1 MINVLTC
8 SSAAWPPHR
17 LPLSP
22 RLLFVDRCLSHHRR
36 VSFITTVSMFS
47 YLLIRFLFGP
57 WYQSP
62 RARAL
67 QWYWRLTTRHCLS
80 PSQPHAYTRP
90 AKYVIA
96 GVATG
101 SAGRSW
107 QQSNT
112 HCQIIAPLSAAHL
125 EKVEFLLSLS
135 YFRHTRSKSSFLF
148 VMEGPYSSWALLFAK
163 SC

>member
-57 WYQSP
+57 WYQIHGPELFNGTGASQQDTVFLP
-62 RARAL
+62 VNHM
-67 QWYWRLTTRHCLS
+67 LTHDR
-80 PSQPHAYTRP
+80 Q
-90 AKYVIA
+90 
-96 GVATG
+96 
-101 SAGRSW
+101 
-107 QQSNT
+107 N
-112 HCQIIAPLSAAHL
+112 
-125 EKVEFLLSLS
+125 
-135 YFRHTRSKSSFLF
+135 
-148 VMEGPYSSWALLFAK
+148 M
-163 SC
+163 